1 MILTAT
7 LGAIELPLSPHQVD
21 FGSLEWLPV
30 LRSGGRSDVPTV
42 SRQQMPSVRT
52 LPLDICRQPLSTDT
66 TATVDAWVSSVNKA
80 LSIENTLVIEN
91 DDGTQ
96 AIFATYPSDPLPPPA
111 GALYVTATTYQK
123 TAQIRVSP
131 FALDDEATIADAD
144 LASPGGLDL
153 SAIVTEYPARLTVT
167 AAPTTGVADPIHG
180 IWMAL
185 HPDAAWTGYV
195 MEAIA
200 VTGWDDE
207 VADGTLGVNVVR
219 FAAGAGSD
227 AGTIDVTDFTES
239 AYLVMGRFMVTN
251 GGTLTVAPTPLPD
264 SGALVTTGQTHYEWL
279 PIGELY
285 LPTKRVRGAAT
296 STLTLTGS
304 AATQAAYCHRLA
316 FLPLRWGWVSYHDTD
331 GPTDEISALR
341 VEWEDVYVDDVVEL
355 DNVLGGGLRATG
367 GQLIVIAEDN
377 DGDTV
382 GLSVDLSAVY
392 RPRRNW
398 LG

>member
-7 LGAIELPLSPHQVD
+7 LGAIELPLAPEQE
-21 FGSLEWLPV
+21 FTSLEWSAV
-30 LRSGGRSDVPTV
+30 LHSGGRADTPRLT
-42 SRQQMPSVRT
+42 RQQMPDVRT
-52 LPLDICRQPLSTDT
+52 IPLMIRRQPTDEDT
-66 TATVDAWVSSVNKA
+66 TATVDTWVSTVNRA
-80 LSIENTLVIEN
+80 LSIENTLVLEN

-96 AIFATYPSDPLPPPA
+96 AIFATFPSDPIPPP
-111 GALYVTATTYQK
+111 GNALYVQSQTYEGL
-123 TAQIRVSP
+123 ASIRVSP
-131 FALDDEATIADAD
+131 FGLDDEVPIADEGFAT
-144 LASPGGLDL
+144 PGALDL
-153 SAIVTEYPARLTVT
+153 SSIDTEYPTRLTVT
-167 AAPTTGVADPIHG
+167 AIPTSGVADPIHG

-185 HPDAAWTGYV
+185 HPDETWTGYI

-200 VTGWDDE
+200 VTGWDDA

-227 AGTIDVTDFTES
+227 AGTIDVTDFVES
-239 AYLVMGRFMVTN
+239 AYLVMGRFMVVN
-251 GGTLTVAPTPLPD
+251 GGTLTITPTPLPD

-279 PIGELY
+279 PIGEIV
-285 LPTKRVRGAAT
+285 LPTKRVRGTAT
-296 STLTLTGS
+296 NLLTLTGS
-304 AATQAAYCHRLA
+304 AVTQAAYCHRLA
-316 FLPLRWGWVSYHDTD
+316 FLPLRWGWVSYHDVD

-341 VEWEDVYVDDVVEL
+341 VEWEDVYVDDVVEF

-377 DGDTV
+377 DGDTL